1 MAPRL
6 RLFLMRR
13 HDTLLLILLARLGS
27 VLISCLHMTYAEEPN
42 GDGARS
48 ILTPSDLS
56 ADLPSPPIAE
66 RRATTRVYH
75 GRELVDPYSW
85 LKDESYPKVDDEDIL
100 AYLKEENA
108 YFEAVMKPYEKL
120 TETIFEELKG
130 RLKENDASV
139 PWKKGDWLYQWRYDE
154 GEQYRR
160 WYRRSSQGGPEQ
172 LIVDEPKLAKGL
184 DYFRLGSLAVSDDG
198 RLLAW
203 SSDDDGSERFT
214 MRFKNLE
221 TGELQAESIENTI
234 DNAVWAADNQTVFY
248 LEVNDQWRPFRVKA
262 HVIGSDSKD
271 DRVIYEEEDG
281 SFFVSVDRTQSDAYI
296 VISTGDHVTN
306 EVRLIP
312 TNKPNTEPR
321 LISPRKTKHEYFVEH
336 RGDRLYIRTNDT
348 HKNYRIVSAPEPT
361 PEPDHWEELITG
373 SKEHY
378 LRDLTA
384 FADFLIISERIDGLD
399 QIRIRG
405 YDGKEHFVKFPEKAY
420 AVGLG
425 TNAEFEVDRVRL
437 SYESMISPDTVFDYH
452 ISERHLETL
461 KVQEIPSGY
470 DKSKYVTERVM
481 ATSRDGVKI
490 PISIVY
496 RKGFRKDGSQ
506 PLHLYGYG
514 AYGHGMPPGF
524 SSARLSLLDRGFAY
538 AIAHIR
544 GGDEMGYHW
553 YEDGKL
559 KSRTNTFNDFVD
571 ASRFLAQNGYGSV
584 GSMSASGGSA
594 GGELMGAVLN
604 QAPELWRAVAA
615 HVPFVDVLNTMLD
628 DTLPLTPI
636 EWPEWGNPI
645 EDAEA
650 YDTIQNY
657 SPYDNVEAKA
667 YPPIF
672 VTAGLNDPRVTY
684 WEPAKWTAKLR
695 ATKTDENL
703 LLLKT
708 NMSAGHGGK
717 SGRYRRLHETAEE
730 YTFLLM
736 AFGKASAN

>member
-1 MAPRL
+1 M
-6 RLFLMRR
+6 
-13 HDTLLLILLARLGS
+13 
-27 VLISCLHMTYAEEPN
+27 
-42 GDGARS
+42 GAKRD
-48 ILTPSDLS
+48 ILTPNDLPT
-56 ADLPSPPIAE
+56 DLPSPPVAE

-75 GRELVDPYSW
+75 GKELVDPYNW
-85 LKDESYPKVDDEDIL
+85 LKDESYPKVDDEKIL
-100 AYLKEENA
+100 TYLKEENA

-130 RLKENDASV
+130 RLKENDSSV
-139 PWKKGDWLYQWRYDE
+139 PWRKGDWLYQWRYEE

-160 WYRRSSQGGPEQ
+160 WYRRPLQGGEEH
-172 LIVDEPKLAKGL
+172 LIVDEPHLAAGL
-184 DYFRLGSLAVSDDG
+184 DFFRLGSLVVSDDG
-198 RLLAW
+198 NLLAW

-221 TGELQAESIENTI
+221 TSTVLDESIENTI
-234 DNAVWAADNQTVFY
+234 GNAVWAADNRTLFY

-262 HVIGSDSKD
+262 HIIGSDPKE
-271 DRVIYEEEDG
+271 DRIVYEEEDA
-281 SFFVSVDRTQSDAYI
+281 SFFVSVDRTQSKAYI

-306 EVRLIP
+306 EVRLVP
-312 TNKPNTEPR
+312 ASQPSAEPL
-321 LISPRKTKHEYFVEH
+321 LISPRKTKREYFVEH
-336 RGDRLYIRTNDT
+336 RADQLYIRTNDT
-348 HKNYRIVSAPEPT
+348 HKNYRIVTAPEAT
-361 PEPDHWEELITG
+361 PEPEHWKDLITG
-373 SKEHY
+373 SQEHY
-378 LRDLTA
+378 LRGLVA
-384 FADFLIISERIDGLD
+384 FADFLAIRERIGGVD
-399 QIRIRG
+399 QIRIRR
-405 YDGKEHFVKFPEKAY
+405 YDGTEHFVEFPEKAY
-420 AVGLG
+420 AAGLG
-425 TNAEFEVDRVRL
+425 TNAEFDVDRVRL

-452 ISERHLETL
+452 IGEKRLETL

-470 DKSKYVTERVM
+470 DKSNYITERVM
-481 ATSRDGVKI
+481 ATARDGVKI
-490 PISIVY
+490 PISIVC

-524 SSARLSLLDRGFAY
+524 STSRLSLLDRGFAY

-553 YEDGKL
+553 YEEGKL
-559 KSRTNTFNDFVD
+559 KLRTNTFNDFVD
-571 ASRFLAQNGYGSV
+571 AGRFLAREGYGSV
-584 GSMSASGGSA
+584 GNISASGGSA

-650 YDTIQNY
+650 YDTIQSY
-657 SPYDNVEAKA
+657 SPYDNIEAKS
-667 YPPIF
+667 YPPLF

-708 NMSAGHGGK
+708 NMGAGHGGK

-736 AFGKASAN
+736 AFGQAAVD